1 MSRSTGWKADQGR
14 VDFTAGSILVQIIR
28 FSIPI
33 LIGNLFQQM
42 YTIVDSI
49 LLGRLVSPQALA
61 AAGNVTPVTV
71 LMLSVISGFTLGTSL
86 VTAALTGAGQQ
97 KEVRRLIE
105 STFLCNMMIGI
116 ALAFLAFSGASW
128 LLGLMHTPPEV
139 KGLSMRYLRIICVGI
154 VFQCL
159 GQYLT
164 DVLRGMGDSR
174 TPLFFLLMSTG
185 LNIVLDILFTA
196 GFRLGVDGV
205 AWATVIAQAC
215 AALACLVYSRRRYD
229 CFSLNVRPSGI
240 DRSLLMRSLRLGLP
254 SAVQQ
259 MVGSLGA
266 ICMQTVVNG
275 FGAAAMNAYSSAYKV
290 DNFIM
295 LPVSNMGAALGTC
308 VAQNVGAGRYDR
320 ARQGF
325 WKVSA
330 LCAVLSVA
338 LSALIFCFAESL
350 AGIFVTREQTE
361 IIRLG
366 ARGLRILA
374 VPYVLCSQLALYMS
388 FFKGAGAV
396 RAALAGS
403 LSQVAVRLLICTVL
417 APVIGLDAVWF
428 AMPATWVL
436 IGGISFV
443 YDRKTDWE
451 QRWKSGLKV

>member
-1 MSRSTGWKADQGR
+1 MNDEIWSDIVYPEKPF
-14 VDFTAGSILVQIIR
+14 VSIYALGNERCRRILSIFG
-28 FSIPI
+28 FSKS
-33 LIGNLFQQM
+33 F
-42 YTIVDSI
+42 
-49 LLGRLVSPQALA
+49 
-61 AAGNVTPVTV
+61 
-71 LMLSVISGFTLGTSL
+71 
-86 VTAALTGAGQQ
+86 
-97 KEVRRLIE
+97 
-105 STFLCNMMIGI
+105 GI
-116 ALAFLAFSGASW
+116 A
-128 LLGLMHTPPEV
+128 E
-139 KGLSMRYLRIICVGI
+139 
-154 VFQCL
+154 
-159 GQYLT
+159 
-164 DVLRGMGDSR
+164 
-174 TPLFFLLMSTG
+174 
-185 LNIVLDILFTA
+185 
-196 GFRLGVDGV
+196 
-205 AWATVIAQAC
+205 
-215 AALACLVYSRRRYD
+215 
-229 CFSLNVRPSGI
+229 
-240 DRSLLMRSLRLGLP
+240 LRLGLP

-266 ICMQTVVNG
+266 ICMQTLVNG
-275 FGAAAMNAYSSAYKV
+275 FGAAMNAYSSAYKV

-325 WKVSA
+325 WKVCA
-330 LCAVLSVA
+330 LCAVLSAA
-338 LSALIFCFAESL
+338 LSALIFCFVESL